1 MTEVILDIKAWGNNL
16 GVRLPASIVREAHL
30 IVDRR
35 VRLSNEGS
43 SYTIE
48 PVLNEPLTLEQLLDN
63 FDPELHGGEAMST
76 AQRLGAERW

>member
-16 GVRLPASIVREAHL
+16 GVRLPASIAREAHL

-43 SYTIE
+43 SY
-48 PVLNEPLTLEQLLDN
+48 DR
-63 FDPELHGGEAMST
+63 AS
-76 AQRLGAERW
+76 A